1 MEIPGYKIERE
12 LGRGGMATV
21 YLAVQESVSRDVA
34 LKVMS
39 PVLQADR
46 TFGERFM
53 REARIAANLH
63 HRNVVAIHDVGVHDD
78 FHYIAME
85 YLPGGEL
92 KSRLGSQCDAVQT
105 LRIIREIADALNY
118 AHARGYIHRD
128 IKPDNI
134 LFREDG
140 SSVLTDF
147 GIARATNSATQMTRT
162 GAVVGTPH
170 YMSPEQARGKPID
183 HRADLYS
190 LGIVFHEILTG
201 TVPYEADD
209 SLAVGIKHITEPIP
223 KLPEAWAQYQPMLDK
238 LLAKDPELRY
248 QSGAELVRDLRAY
261 EAIARTQA
269 RRTPPID
276 APLPDSPSEEAA
288 TRAMRTPA
296 GEHRSLTPTEDE
308 TEQLQAPE
316 DVTARMHTPT
326 ARMQTPAAPTARM
339 QTPAGPTQRMPT
351 PESQPTLVTDSESPG
366 GRIEP
371 VFGSVDGLSV
381 NDDFGSRRGSSTG
394 VQRRSPLPWILL
406 TAAALLAAAVWWFRE
421 PIVNRFHEYQTVSLL
436 DQVESAM
443 VAGRLLGD
451 EGAVSGVQQ
460 LREHAPDDP
469 RTQSVLRAVV
479 DRLEGAVRADQAAGR
494 RAFANQKIKLLA
506 TLDSEHQLVVAEEEP
521 KEEAPRNNTSP
532 GFLRTNPA
540 ADAARLLGL
549 ARDAEARGQLLS
561 EDGTGAVDYYQETL
575 AIAPNNLEAKDG
587 LKRAAE
593 SLKKD
598 IEATA
603 QADGLAAAEAKIAT
617 LARVDAAMAADV
629 RADIDAIREAE
640 AAAERQRQQ
649 VERLLSRA
657 QGALRAGRLLEPA
670 DSNALTLYQQA
681 LDLDPGNDTARSG
694 VESVS
699 RRLLARI
706 GDALEEDELAR
717 AEQDL
722 LVADSLLPSDARVT
736 RLRERLERY
745 RRSSAEVEL
754 SPAEAAERDQL
765 LTRAQ
770 EALAR
775 GDFMSPP
782 GASSFDYYKAI
793 FALDRNNQAAADGI
807 QEVGRRLVNRAEEAM
822 ASGNLGRA
830 RIDLNNARQT
840 TGVETQVARLSL
852 QLAERYLSEVET
864 AIAENNLDR
873 AEEALG
879 WASELDPTH
888 PRLEPL
894 QLQISMARE

>member
-92 KSRLGSQCDAVQT
+92 KTRLGTNCDAVQT

-118 AHARGYIHRD
+118 AHARGYVHRD

-223 KLPEAWAQYQPMLDK
+223 KLPDAWAQYQPMLDK

-261 EAIARTQA
+261 EAVARTKA
-269 RRTPPID
+269 RNTPPID
-276 APLPDSPSEEAA
+276 APLPDSPGEER
-288 TRAMRTPA
+288 TRAMYTPVSSDD
-296 GEHRSLTPTEDE
+296 RRLTPTADE
-308 TEQLQAPE
+308 TEQLQSPSE
-316 DVTARMHTPT
+316 STTARMHTPAEAT
-326 ARMQTPAAPTARM
+326 ARMQTPV
-339 QTPAGPTQRMPT
+339 GPTQRMPT
-351 PESQPTLVTDSESPG
+351 PESQPTLVTESESPG
-366 GRIEP
+366 GRREP
-371 VFGSVDGLSV
+371 VFGSVAGISV
-381 NDDFGSRRGSSTG
+381 ADEFGKARRGG
-394 VQRRSPLPWILL
+394 GKKPAKKPLWPWLSLALL
-406 TAAALLAAAVWWFRE
+406 VLLAAGGWWLRE
-421 PIVNRFHEYQTVSLL
+421 PIVDRYDEFQTVSLL
-436 DQVESAM
+436 GKVESAL

-451 EGAVSGVQQ
+451 EGAVTSAQA
-460 LREHAPDDP
+460 LREHAPEDP
-469 RTQSVLRAVV
+469 RTQSVLTAVV
-479 DRLEGAVRADQAAGR
+479 DRLAGAARADQAAGR
-494 RAFANQKIKLLA
+494 RAFANQKIELLA
-506 TLDSEHQLVVAEEEP
+506 TLDAEHQLVVGEEQPEQEAEEIT
-521 KEEAPRNNTSP
+521 TSP
-532 GFLRTNPA
+532 GVLRTNPA

-549 ARDAEARGQLLS
+549 ARNAETQGLLFS
-561 EDGTGAVDYYQETL
+561 DDGTGAVDYFQETL
-575 AIAPNNLEAKDG
+575 AIAPNNREARAG
-587 LKRAAE
+587 LRRVAAAIKAE
-593 SLKKD
+593 
-598 IEATA
+598 IEVTA
-603 QADGLAAAEAKIAT
+603 QSEGLAAAEAEIAR
-617 LARVDAAMAADV
+617 LARVDAAMAAEV
-629 RADIDAIREAE
+629 RADINAIREAE
-640 AAAERQRQQ
+640 AAAERRRQQ
-649 VERLLSRA
+649 VERLLA
-657 QGALRAGRLLEPA
+657 QAQVSLRSGRLLEPA
-670 DSNALTLYQQA
+670 DTSALTLYQRA
-681 LDLDPGNDTARSG
+681 LDLDPGNDAGAQG
-694 VESVS
+694 VETVT

-706 GDALEEDELAR
+706 GDALEEDELEQ

-722 LVADSLLPSDARVT
+722 LVADSLLPSDARVA

-745 RRSSAEVEL
+745 RRSNASVEL
-754 SPAEAAERDQL
+754 SPAQAAERDQL

-782 GASSFDYYKAI
+782 GSSSFDYYKAI
-793 FALDRNNQAAADGI
+793 FALDRNNQAAAAGI
-807 QEVGRRLVNRAEEAM
+807 QEVGRRLVSRAEEAM
-822 ASGNLGRA
+822 ATGNLGRA
-830 RIDLNNARQT
+830 RIDLNNARQAN
-840 TGVETQVARLSL
+840 GVETQVARLSL
-852 QLAERYLSEVET
+852 QLAEAYLTEVET
-864 AIAENNLDR
+864 AIADNLLDR
-873 AEEALG
+873 ADEALG

-888 PRLEPL
+888 PRLEAL
-894 QLQISMARE
+894 QLQLSMARE

>member
-92 KSRLGSQCDAVQT
+92 KSRLGGKCDAVQT

-201 TVPYEADD
+201 AVPYEADD

-223 KLPEAWAQYQPMLDK
+223 KLPETWAQYQPMLDK

-261 EAIARTQA
+261 EAIARSNA

-276 APLPDSPSEEAA
+276 APLPDAPSVEPE
-288 TRAMRTPA
+288 TRAMRTPS
-296 GEHRSLTPTEDE
+296 GDYRRLTPTADE
-308 TEQLQAPE
+308 TEQLQSPG
-316 DVTARMHTPT
+316 DDTTARMHTP
-326 ARMQTPAAPTARM
+326 PAPTARM

-351 PESQPTLVTDSESPG
+351 PESQPTLVTDSDTPG

-381 NDDFGSRRGSSTG
+381 NDDFAARRGGSSR
-394 VQRRSPLPWILL
+394 VEKRSALPWIILAAL
-406 TAAALLAAAVWWFRE
+406 VLIAAAGWWFRE
-421 PIVNRFHEYQTVSLL
+421 PIAKRYHEYQTVSLL
-436 DQVESAM
+436 GKVESAL
-443 VAGRLLGD
+443 VSGRLLGD
-451 EGAVSGVQQ
+451 EGAVTNIQA

-479 DRLEGAVRADQAAGR
+479 DRLAGAARADQAAGR
-494 RAFANQKIKLLA
+494 RVFANQKIELLA
-506 TLDSEHQLVVAEEEP
+506 TLDAEHQLVVAEQQPEE
-521 KEEAPRNNTSP
+521 ESRSTAAAP
-532 GFLRTNPA
+532 GVLRTNPA

-549 ARDAEARGQLLS
+549 ARDAEARGQWLS
-561 EDGTGAVDYYQETL
+561 EDGTGAVDYYKETL
-575 AIAPNNLEAKDG
+575 VIAPNNLEAKDG
-587 LKRAAE
+587 LSRAAQ
-593 SLKKD
+593 SFRAD

-603 QADGLAAAEAKIAT
+603 QADGLAAAEAKIAR
-617 LARVDAAMAADV
+617 LARVDASMAAEV
-629 RADIDAIREAE
+629 RAEIETIREAE
-640 AAAERQRQQ
+640 AANERRRQQ

-657 QGALRAGRLLEPA
+657 QSALRAGRLLEPA
-670 DSNALTLYQQA
+670 DSNALSLYQEA
-681 LDLDPGNDTARSG
+681 LDLEPTNDTARSG
-694 VESVS
+694 VETVS

-722 LVADSLLPSDARVT
+722 MVADSLLPSDARVA

-754 SPAEAAERDQL
+754 SPAQAAERDQL
-765 LTRAQ
+765 LARAE

-793 FALDRNNQAAADGI
+793 FALDRNNQAAAAGI
-807 QEVGRRLVNRAEEAM
+807 QEVGRRLVERAEEAM
-822 ASGNLGRA
+822 ATGNLGRA
-830 RIDLNNARQT
+830 RVDLNNARQT

-852 QLAERYLSEVET
+852 QLAEAYLDEVES
-864 AIAENNLDR
+864 AIADNQLDR

-888 PRLEPL
+888 PSLEPL